1 MVAELQQRSKQVAF
15 EAAALTSQRQQ
26 LAALD
31 AQRRAA
37 IRAIEDSLAT
47 AGARLDDRAKEEKL
61 RQIRLAEEAYQ
72 VTAHVQ
78 RTGVCRRCSIVGT
91 ILVLTRRCVLTQA
104 VSYAAAVFL
113 SCYAIESEV
122 DMGRP
127 LICVYVRLQPAGKP
141 CFPAS

>member
-1 MVAELQQRSKQVAF
+1 MPLLVLLPMARQVVAELQQRSKQVAF
-15 EAAALTSQRQQ
+15 EAAALTSQRQH

-72 VTAHVQ
+72 VTHAA
-78 RTGVCRRCSIVGT
+78 CRQHT
-91 ILVLTRRCVLTQA
+91 
-104 VSYAAAVFL
+104 AAATAL
-113 SCYAIESEV
+113 C
-122 DMGRP
+122 
-127 LICVYVRLQPAGKP
+127 
-141 CFPAS
+141 

>member
-1 MVAELQQRSKQVAF
+1 MVLLLCLRTFCLTLLPAGVCHCLQVVAELQQHSKQVAF

-37 IRAIEDSLAT
+37 LRAIEDSLST

-72 VTAHVQ
+72 V
-78 RTGVCRRCSIVGT
+78 GG
-91 ILVLTRRCVLTQA
+91 
-104 VSYAAAVFL
+104 
-113 SCYAIESEV
+113 
-122 DMGRP
+122 
-127 LICVYVRLQPAGKP
+127 
-141 CFPAS
+141 

>member
-1 MVAELQQRSKQVAF
+1 VASQVVAELQQRSKQVAF

-72 VTAHVQ
+72 VTAH
-78 RTGVCRRCSIVGT
+78 
-91 ILVLTRRCVLTQA
+91 
-104 VSYAAAVFL
+104 AAHW
-113 SCYAIESEV
+113 
-122 DMGRP
+122 G
-127 LICVYVRLQPAGKP
+127 LQPLQHGGDQPLCGQSLCSHAALCLLRCAILWGRQEERTDV
-141 CFPAS
+141 CEC